1 MNTYSPHL
9 KDLKEALKE
18 LGIINPESITTRQAS
33 RYLSEIKG
41 VPVAQSSLEV
51 YRSTSR
57 GPKYKKIGSRVFYAI
72 KWLDE
77 WADGVEIHIFDP
89 NSPKSNSCG
98 VAA

>member
-1 MNTYSPHL
+1 MNAYPPFH
-9 KDLKEALKE
+9 KDLKEAFKE
-18 LGIINPESITTRQAS
+18 FGIINPENITTRQAS

-57 GPKYKKIGSRVFYAI
+57 GPKYKKIGSRVFYTVR
-72 KWLDE
+72 WLDE
-77 WADGVEIHIFDP
+77 WADGVEIKIFDP
-89 NSPKSNSCG
+89 NASKHYPCE